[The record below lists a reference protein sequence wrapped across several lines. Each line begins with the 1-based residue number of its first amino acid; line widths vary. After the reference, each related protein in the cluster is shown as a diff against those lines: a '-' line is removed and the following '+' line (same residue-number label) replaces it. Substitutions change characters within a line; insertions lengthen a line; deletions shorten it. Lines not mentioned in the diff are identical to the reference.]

1 MKSCAIF
8 CRITSISLIGLWVY
22 DFIHTP
28 SGQPHLAIVVV
39 SPLHSPWVKQAEFNQ
54 GCRKLSTS
62 MVSKSAHLNSKGQI
76 CQQAAFHALLFRLL
90 ASIDKENKLLC
101 MHVFTHQHPWYR
113 KPRYSRSKN
122 ILHKKLN
129 ITNITCI
136 KNTNSI
142 LNHHYTCWVY
152 LKKCSIYI
160 FIYIKYIYIR
170 SIYEYHQKKIESKI
184 PNFSRPMTVAFQ
196 RSTQDPKEPFR
207 PARPACVRCAWRWWL
222 STYAWCVVRR
232 HVSPSDWSPNEMR
245 ERDGRRW
252 LV

>member
-101 MHVFTHQHPWYR
+101 MHVFTHQHPWSR
-113 KPRYSRSKN
+113 KPRYSCSKN
-122 ILHKKLN
+122 LYIKSWTSPTSPASN
-129 ITNITCI
+129 AQIQIWITTI
-136 KNTNSI
+136 
-142 LNHHYTCWVY
+142 HAVY
-152 LKKCSIYI
+152 LKNAP
-160 FIYIKYIYIR
+160 YIYIYYINHLYY
-170 SIYEYHQKKIESKI
+170 IYINHLYI
-184 PNFSRPMTVAFQ
+184 
-196 RSTQDPKEPFR
+196 
-207 PARPACVRCAWRWWL
+207 
-222 STYAWCVVRR
+222 
-232 HVSPSDWSPNEMR
+232 
-245 ERDGRRW
+245 
-252 LV
+252 

>member
-8 CRITSISLIGLWVY
+8 CPITSISLIGLWVY

-62 MVSKSAHLNSKGQI
+62 MVSKPAHLNSKGQI

-101 MHVFTHQHPWYR
+101 MHVFTHQHPWSR
-113 KPRYSRSKN
+113 NPRYSRSKN
-122 ILHKKLN
+122 MLHKKLN

-142 LNHHYTCWVY
+142 LNHHYTCRVFEKM
-152 LKKCSIYI
+152 LHIYI
-160 FIYIKYIYIR
+160 DILYKSFILYIYIV
-170 SIYEYHQKKIESKI
+170 INHLYI
-184 PNFSRPMTVAFQ
+184 
-196 RSTQDPKEPFR
+196 
-207 PARPACVRCAWRWWL
+207 
-222 STYAWCVVRR
+222 
-232 HVSPSDWSPNEMR
+232 
-245 ERDGRRW
+245 
-252 LV
+252 

>member
-101 MHVFTHQHPWYR
+101 MHVFTHQHPWSR
-113 KPRYSRSKN
+113 KPRYSCSKN
-122 ILHKKLN
+122 LYIKVEHHQHHLHQTHKFKFESPLYML
-129 ITNITCI
+129 CI
-136 KNTNSI
+136 WKM
-142 LNHHYTCWVY
+142 LH
-152 LKKCSIYI
+152 IYI
-160 FIYIKYIYIR
+160 LYKSFILYIYKSLYI
-170 SIYEYHQKKIESKI
+170 
-184 PNFSRPMTVAFQ
+184 
-196 RSTQDPKEPFR
+196 
-207 PARPACVRCAWRWWL
+207 
-222 STYAWCVVRR
+222 
-232 HVSPSDWSPNEMR
+232 
-245 ERDGRRW
+245 
-252 LV
+252 